1 MCTSLL
7 YYLPL
12 SKIMTKEGKTTDDIA
27 DYSQDKQLSLQP
39 LHEWNILKK
48 ERTRQ
53 IISFL
58 NWSGNYVSPKKNELT
73 HGICH
78 LSRTAHFF

>member
-1 MCTSLL
+1 
-7 YYLPL
+7 
-12 SKIMTKEGKTTDDIA
+12 MTKEGKTTDDIA

-53 IISFL
+53 ISFL

-73 HGICH
+73 SWD
-78 LSRTAHFF
+78 LPSFANRAHFF